1 MKASVKQSIKDYIL
15 ISVGVAFAVAG
26 LNLFLVPGKIA
37 AGGISGIA
45 TILYHLF
52 NVPLGISIVALNIPL
67 FVFGL
72 KRLGKTFAI
81 RTVYA
86 LLLYSALAE
95 IIPIPD
101 DGYDPFLLC
110 IYGGVLV
117 GIGIGLVVRYGATTG
132 GTDMAAKLLNE
143 RFKHISL
150 GAFVFGIDF
159 FIIAAAGV
167 VFDLEVAMYAVISLF
182 ITTKVIDSVT
192 VGLSMS
198 KAFYIISDKS
208 QEIADAILNR
218 MGRGATALS
227 AKGLYS
233 QQNKDV
239 LLCVLKWRTEG
250 PKLKRIVK
258 EIDEKAFVIVADVNE
273 VMGEGF

>member
-1 MKASVKQSIKDYIL
+1 MKAKVKQTIKDYVF
-15 ISVGVAFAVAG
+15 ISVGVALAVLG
-26 LNLFLVPGKIA
+26 LNIFLVPGKIA

-52 NVPLGISIVALNIPL
+52 DVPLGISIVALNIPL

-72 KRLGKTFAI
+72 KQLGKVFAI

-95 IIPIPD
+95 IIPIPEG
-101 DGYDPFLLC
+101 GYDPFLLC

-132 GTDMAAKLLNE
+132 GTDMGAKLLNE
-143 RFKHISL
+143 RFRHISL

-159 FIIAAAGV
+159 FIIAAAGA
-167 VFDLEVAMYAVISLF
+167 VFDLEVAMYAVISLY

-198 KAFYIISDKS
+198 KAFYIISDKN

-218 MGRGATALS
+218 MGRGATALA

-233 QQNKDV
+233 QKNKDV

>member
-1 MKASVKQSIKDYIL
+1 MKASVKQSIKDYVFIT
-15 ISVGVAFAVAG
+15 VGVAFAVAG
-26 LNLFLVPGKIA
+26 LNLFLVPGRIA
-37 AGGISGIA
+37 AGGISGVA

-52 NVPLGISIVALNIPL
+52 DVPLGISIVALNIPL

-86 LLLYSALAE
+86 LLIYSGLAE
-95 IIPIPD
+95 IIPIPEG
-101 DGYDPFLLC
+101 GYDPFLLC

-117 GIGIGLVVRYGATTG
+117 GIGIGLVVRFGATTG

-159 FIIAAAGV
+159 FIIAAAGL

-198 KAFYIISDKS
+198 KAFYIISDKN
-208 QEIADAILNR
+208 QEIANAILNR

-258 EIDEKAFVIVADVNE
+258 EIDDKAFVIVADVNE

>member
-1 MKASVKQSIKDYIL
+1 MKAKVKQTINDYVL
-15 ISVGVAFAVAG
+15 ISVGVALAVAG
-26 LNLFLVPGKIA
+26 LNIFLVPGKIA

-52 NVPLGISIVALNIPL
+52 DIPLGLSIVVLNIPL

-72 KRLGKTFAI
+72 KQLGKIFAI

-95 IIPIPD
+95 IIPVPEG
-101 DGYDPFLLC
+101 GYDPFLLC

-159 FIIAAAGV
+159 VIIAAAGV
-167 VFDLEVAMYAVISLF
+167 VFDLEVALYAVISLF

-198 KAFYIISDKS
+198 KAFYIISDKNE
-208 QEIADAILNR
+208 EIADAILNR

-233 QQNKDV
+233 QQNRDV

-258 EIDEKAFVIVADVNE
+258 EIDERAFVIVADVNE